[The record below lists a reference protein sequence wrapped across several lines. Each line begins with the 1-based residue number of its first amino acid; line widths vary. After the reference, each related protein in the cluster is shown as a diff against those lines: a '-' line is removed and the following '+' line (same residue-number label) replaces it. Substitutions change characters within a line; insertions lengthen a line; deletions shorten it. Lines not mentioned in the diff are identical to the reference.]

1 MTVTA
6 LDNVKDYTATE
17 VAHIVHTAKNAAEHA
32 SAEYLAN
39 TLKGEDYFPCG
50 FAWAEVYGVRANSRA
65 GKMLAAA
72 GLRKVTGHWYW
83 HNPGGLRVQNVDCK
97 AEGARAA
104 VRVLRDYGF
113 EAYAVDRL
121 D

>member
-6 LDNVKDYTATE
+6 LDNVKDYTVNE
-17 VAHIVHTAKNAAEHA
+17 VAHIIHLAKNAAERA
-32 SAEYLAN
+32 SLEYLN
-39 TLKGEDYFPCG
+39 TTLKGEDYFPCG
-50 FAWAEVYGVRANSRA
+50 FAWAEIHGVRANSRA

-72 GLRKVTGHWYW
+72 GLRKVTGYWYW

-97 AEGARAA
+97 TAGADAA

-113 EAYAVDRL
+113 TAYAVDRL

>member
-1 MTVTA
+1 MTVIAQDST
-6 LDNVKDYTATE
+6 KDYTANE
-17 VAHIVHTAKNAAEHA
+17 VAHIVHIAKNAAYEA

-50 FAWAEVYGVRANSRA
+50 FAWAEIYGVRANSRA

-72 GLRKVTGHWYW
+72 GLRKVTGYWYW

-97 AEGARAA
+97 TAGADAA

-113 EAYAVDRL
+113 SAYSVDRL

>member
-6 LDNVKDYTATE
+6 LDSVKDYTANE
-17 VAHIVHTAKNAAEHA
+17 VAHIVHIAKNAAYEA
-32 SAEYLAN
+32 SSEYLHT

-50 FAWAEVYGVRANSRA
+50 FAWAEIYNVRANSKA

-83 HNPGGLRVQNVDCK
+83 HNPGGLSIQNVDCK
-97 AEGARAA
+97 TAGAEAA

-113 EAYAVDRL
+113 TAYSVDRL